1 MRLGTIAANVTALS
15 FCLAVCA
22 FLAVLVVA
30 VGFLAVLVAGLVA
43 LVIAYTVEM
52 EDGLAIGHPRTPEL
66 FAMQQQRLEQPK
78 SPEEW
83 AARRAERGE
92 RLRILNIA
100 KWVGAALVTV
110 GALGFFFVQ
119 L

>member
-1 MRLGTIAANVTALS
+1 MRLGTIAANMTALS
-15 FCLAVCA
+15 FCLAV
-22 FLAVLVVA
+22 LVAA

-43 LVIAYTVEM
+43 LIIAYTVEM

-78 SPEEW
+78 SPGDW
-83 AARRAERGE
+83 AARQAERSE
-92 RLRILNIA
+92 RLRILNVT
-100 KWVGAALVTV
+100 KRVGAAFVAV